1 MSWNYLAGLMCFCLS
16 ACVMKNPT
24 LLFLK
29 SSDVDSYP
37 SGSTISHFNGKF
49 YVMGDDAS
57 EMLVLNKDQEV
68 IERIQIFD
76 KGEELRAPKALKADI
91 ESSVIINNQQN
102 PSVLFL
108 GSGSVSPHRDSAFI
122 LDLHTKEVSRIN
134 MKSFYDE
141 LRTEFKD
148 LNIEAAAIIDENLLL
163 GIRANTR
170 FKDNYIALA
179 NMDGSSFTYKRKI
192 IIKLPLN
199 NTGISGMDYD
209 GNEDILFITF
219 SSENTANS
227 FDDGEIGESF
237 LAIIPGAS
245 QDILKKEVH
254 ITKIFK
260 LSDLSPEFQGQK
272 IESVS
277 LTANKRELLLVAD
290 NDQGLTKLF
299 KIQF

>member
-1 MSWNYLAGLMCFCLS
+1 
-16 ACVMKNPT
+16 
-24 LLFLK
+24 
-29 SSDVDSYP
+29 
-37 SGSTISHFNGKF
+37 
-49 YVMGDDAS
+49 
-57 EMLVLNKDQEV
+57 
-68 IERIQIFD
+68 
-76 KGEELRAPKALKADI
+76 
-91 ESSVIINNQQN
+91 
-102 PSVLFL
+102 
-108 GSGSVSPHRDSAFI
+108 
-122 LDLHTKEVSRIN
+122 

-163 GIRANTR
+163 GIRANNR

-192 IIKLPLN
+192 KVKLPLN

-237 LAIIPGAS
+237 LAIIPDAS

-277 LTANKRELLLVAD
+277 LTANKRELVLVAD

>member
-1 MSWNYLAGLMCFCLS
+1 
-16 ACVMKNPT
+16 
-24 LLFLK
+24 
-29 SSDVDSYP
+29 
-37 SGSTISHFNGKF
+37 
-49 YVMGDDAS
+49 MGDDAS
-57 EMLVLNKDQEV
+57 EMLVLNKDQQV
-68 IERIQIFD
+68 IERIKIFD
-76 KGEELRAPKALKADI
+76 NGEEFRAPKALKADI
-91 ESSVIINNQQN
+91 EASVIINNNQN
-102 PSVLFL
+102 QSVLFL

-122 LDLHTKEVSRIN
+122 VDLHTKAVSRIN

-141 LRTEFKD
+141 LRTEFND

-179 NMDGSSFTYKRKI
+179 NMDGSSLTYKGKI
-192 IIKLPLN
+192 IVKLPLN

-227 FDDGEIGESF
+227 FDDGEIGESY
-237 LAIIPGAS
+237 LAIIPAAS

-260 LSDLSPEFQGQK
+260 LSDISPEFQGQK

-290 NDQGLTKLF
+290 NDQGTTKLF